1 MSGISSTPPAI
12 LPLPEGE
19 VGRRPGEIIT
29 KCNCGAKTSGTGVSS
44 ILTWL
49 EFAGSLSP
57 HPDLLPKGEGMRM
70 ADFGRFVRPAF
81 QARRRQYYL
90 SPRDLSP
97 LGTGERNSPQV
108 KAEGRASRRERVIGR
123 PQAGEGGREPAY
135 EGRHRIGIGHS
146 TRRAWLGFVSTCDLR
161 TKRAL
166 WILHAP
172 STEQPL
178 PRGEVGRRPGEGK
191 GDH

>member
-1 MSGISSTPPAI
+1 MNSPQVKTRSGPSERARASHWSAA
-12 LPLPEGE
+12 
-19 VGRRPGEIIT
+19 GRVRGKIIT
-29 KCNCGAKTSGTGVSS
+29 KCNCGAKTPGTGVSS

-90 SPRDLSP
+90 SRGDLSP

-108 KAEGRASRRERVIGR
+108 KARSGPSERARANHWPTAGRG
-123 PQAGEGGREPAY
+123 GGRELPKVTA
-135 EGRHRIGIGHS
+135 
-146 TRRAWLGFVSTCDLR
+146 
-161 TKRAL
+161 
-166 WILHAP
+166 AP
-172 STEQPL
+172 CHTF
-178 PRGEVGRRPGEGK
+178 GRRQDGRSYTS
-191 GDH
+191 